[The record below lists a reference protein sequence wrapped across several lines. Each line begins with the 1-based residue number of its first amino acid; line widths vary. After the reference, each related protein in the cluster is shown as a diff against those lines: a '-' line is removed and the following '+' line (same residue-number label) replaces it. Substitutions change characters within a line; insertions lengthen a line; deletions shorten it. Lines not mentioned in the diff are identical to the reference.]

1 MGSLRIFFQ
10 SKVADGVFKWAK
22 EGGIT
27 AKEYD
32 ARGDGLTNGGKGGA
46 VKGVSTLLEGLKKK
60 GLVESFTVDA
70 SAHDENKW
78 LQAEPS
84 QITVTVTGAVGA
96 EAAKA
101 FKAEEPDMIM
111 SIAASGIQGYMKT
124 VKLFSSYDQTF
135 DGNTETLK
143 IGLKW
148 AGKDRQSKT
157 LSRRSADKLNAAR
170 AYTKD
175 EKKEE

>member
-1 MGSLRIFFQ
+1 MSFF
-10 SKVADGVFKWAK
+10 
-22 EGGIT
+22 
-27 AKEYD
+27 
-32 ARGDGLTNGGKGGA
+32 L
-46 VKGVSTLLEGLKKK
+46 
-60 GLVESFTVDA
+60 
-70 SAHDENKW
+70 
-78 LQAEPS
+78 
-84 QITVTVTGAVGA
+84 
-96 EAAKA
+96 
-101 FKAEEPDMIM
+101 
-111 SIAASGIQGYMKT
+111 
-124 VKLFSSYDQTF
+124 QTF

>member
-1 MGSLRIFFQ
+1 MRLQTLMSFF
-10 SKVADGVFKWAK
+10 
-22 EGGIT
+22 
-27 AKEYD
+27 
-32 ARGDGLTNGGKGGA
+32 L
-46 VKGVSTLLEGLKKK
+46 
-60 GLVESFTVDA
+60 
-70 SAHDENKW
+70 
-78 LQAEPS
+78 
-84 QITVTVTGAVGA
+84 
-96 EAAKA
+96 
-101 FKAEEPDMIM
+101 
-111 SIAASGIQGYMKT
+111 
-124 VKLFSSYDQTF
+124 QTF